1 MNYSYLKSRITEVL
15 LQTTDDGQKLKT
27 LHRQLEKENARLT
40 LDDND
45 DKVLKDVEFLL
56 RSAILLK
63 DIGQPND
70 WRLQLEAA
78 TAVLDGPTNI
88 KY

>member
-15 LQTTDDGQKLKT
+15 LQTSDDGQKLKT
-27 LHRQLEKENARLT
+27 LHRELEKENARLT

-70 WRLQLEAA
+70 WRIQLEAA
-78 TAVLDGPTNI
+78 TSVLDGPTNI